1 MRERHG
7 LFHNSL
13 VFILVFLLGVTV
25 IVVPRWGLSVR
36 TFDACFYCCCYC
48 VFRGSVQEEK
58 ELVSHHLPSLVM
70 HCRVVLFVSFCLS
83 LQTEVKNGRAA
94 NFRIVFISTAFNSYP
109 LLIPGFDGVGLKVWM
124 DGCVYNLYR
133 IRHLHLKL
141 CFCCGYLFSVGRAG
155 HATGFGSNL
164 ILIDC
169 SNSYS
174 RFVRLIPGFTSA
186 IQCVPFHLCMRRRA
200 VLRDLQQGFGCGWEE
215 AHPHKA
221 WLILENVR
229 CGVGNEVL
237 MTAFIF
243 GPLACGLH
251 WH

>member
-1 MRERHG
+1 MCIQ
-7 LFHNSL
+7 SL
-13 VFILVFLLGVTV
+13 LNTSSAFKAVFLL
-25 IVVPRWGLSVR
+25 W
-36 TFDACFYCCCYC
+36 
-48 VFRGSVQEEK
+48 VFIQCGE
-58 ELVSHHLPSLVM
+58 
-70 HCRVVLFVSFCLS
+70 
-83 LQTEVKNGRAA
+83 GRARDRFWIKPPA
-94 NFRIVFISTAFNSYP
+94 I
-109 LLIPGFDGVGLKVWM
+109 
-124 DGCVYNLYR
+124 
-133 IRHLHLKL
+133 
-141 CFCCGYLFSVGRAG
+141 
-155 HATGFGSNL
+155 L

-186 IQCVPFHLCMRRRA
+186 IQCVPFHQCMRRRA